1 MRTARTEPGPVA
13 DEARSSSV
21 SAESG
26 RTDGPGEII
35 DADNAQSRLQMRNFM
50 ETMRLSGEE
59 MGGPKAFNDRDKHRF
74 AAALDRWLATTR
86 SSR

>member
-35 DADNAQSRLQMRNFM
+35 DADDHLVGRVAR
-50 ETMRLSGEE
+50 GDA
-59 MGGPKAFNDRDKHRF
+59 GA
-74 AAALDRWLATTR
+74 
-86 SSR
+86 